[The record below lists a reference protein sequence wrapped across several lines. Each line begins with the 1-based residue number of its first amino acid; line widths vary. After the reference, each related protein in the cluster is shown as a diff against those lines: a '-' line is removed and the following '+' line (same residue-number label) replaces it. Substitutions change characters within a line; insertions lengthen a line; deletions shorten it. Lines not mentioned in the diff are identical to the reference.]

1 MELYYFSSGPRE
13 RVLQAILD
21 AKHHVCAVFVTDPV
35 RWPKVKA
42 TMELAEHYR
51 IPCRIIG
58 RHDLEG
64 LVETVKGQV
73 CLSVGFGYVFPEA
86 FVHAV
91 KLGLNVHGSL
101 LPRYAGARTLNWV
114 VESGDSESGVTVHQM
129 DAGVDTGPILLQK
142 RFPLS
147 RFDTGASLYRK
158 TLEFEP
164 QVVVEALAQW
174 ESGKAALMPQAR
186 GEGTVHPNRVPEH
199 SEVDPTRSLLDLYDK
214 IRAADPERY
223 PAHFYVDGQKVCI
236 KLWRPDKPPDEPDL
250 V

>member
-13 RVLQAILD
+13 RVLQAVLE
-21 AKHHVCAVFVTDPV
+21 AKHRVHGVFVTDPA
-35 RWPKVKA
+35 RWPKVKP
-42 TMELAEHYR
+42 TVELAERHR
-51 IPCRIIG
+51 IPCRIVG
-58 RHDLEG
+58 RRDLEG
-64 LVETVKGQV
+64 LAETLKGQV
-73 CLSVGFGYVFPEA
+73 CLSVGFGYVFPET
-86 FVHAV
+86 FVRAV
-91 KLGLNVHGSL
+91 GLGLNVHGSL
-101 LPRYAGARTLNWV
+101 LPRYTGARTLNWV
-114 VESGDSESGVTVHQM
+114 IENGDSESGVTVHQM

-164 QVVVEALAQW
+164 EVVVEALAFY
-174 ESGKAALMPQAR
+174 ESGKAVLTPQTKE
-186 GEGTVHPNRVPEH
+186 EGTPYPNRVPEH

-250 V
+250 L

>member
-13 RVLQAILD
+13 RVLQAVID
-21 AKHHVCAVFVTDPV
+21 AKHGVRGVFVTDPA
-35 RWPKVKA
+35 RWPKVRP
-42 TMELAEHYR
+42 TMEMADRHG
-51 IPCRIIG
+51 IPCRIVG
-58 RHDLEG
+58 RRDLEG
-64 LVETVKGQV
+64 LAETLKGEV

-86 FVHAV
+86 FVRAV

-114 VESGDSESGVTVHQM
+114 IENGDCESGVTVHQM

-142 RFPLS
+142 RFSLS

-164 QVVVEALAQW
+164 RVVVEALAQY
-174 ESGKAALMPQAR
+174 ESGGAALRPQEL
-186 GEGTVHPNRVPEH
+186 GDVVPYPNRVPEH

-223 PAHFYVDGQKVCI
+223 PAYFSLDGQKVCI
-236 KLWRPDKPPDEPDL
+236 KLWRPDKPPDEHDL
-250 V
+250 L